1 MHRHGDHK
9 YRPLN
14 IIKVTKTPLTT
25 INGYISRNQPGEEDF
40 TMVSGCQTKKRS
52 VVNLP
57 QLEVEFL
64 GGV

>member
-25 INGYISRNQPGEEDF
+25 INGYISRNQPREEDF

-57 QLEVEFL
+57 QLEIEFL